1 MTSKKQS
8 SKKASSSG
16 RGRAHRRP
24 FPYDQVAKLWAQGK
38 SIAVIARTIGRIDR
52 DNPKDPCHS
61 LRNFLR
67 RMHMGYTDH
76 KGRTVRLPYR
86 VPLSTIRAS
95 RKAGLRAA

>member
-1 MTSKKQS
+1 MTSKKKS
-8 SKKASSSG
+8 TKRTGLSG
-16 RGRAHRRP
+16 HKRARRRP

-38 SIAVIARTIGRIDR
+38 SIAFIARAIGRIDR

-67 RMHMGYTDH
+67 KMHMGYTDH

-86 VPLSTIRAS
+86 VSQSTIRAS